1 MGQGACAGRR
11 TIGLTN
17 ETVPALIIRPA
28 TDDDAGAIWAV
39 LEPVFRAGES
49 YAMPR
54 HISREAALDY
64 WFAAA
69 HEVFVADADGE
80 VLGTYYMRANQAGG
94 GDHVANCGYVTSPTA
109 QGQGVARQM
118 LEHSLVHA
126 KNRGFLAMQFNFVV
140 STNERAI
147 KTWKRYGFAVVGR
160 LPRAYNHPTRGLV
173 DALVMHRA
181 L

>member
-1 MGQGACAGRR
+1 MPRQLR
-11 TIGLTN
+11 
-17 ETVPALIIRPA
+17 ALMIRNA
-28 TDDDAGAIWAV
+28 TAADTSAIWAA
-39 LEPVFRAGES
+39 LEPVFRSGET

-54 HISREAALDY
+54 DITREAALEY
-64 WFAAA
+64 WFSPT
-69 HEVFVADADGE
+69 HEVFVAEASGE
-80 VLGTYYMRANQAGG
+80 VLGTYYIRANHAGG
-94 GDHVANCGYVTSPTA
+94 GNHVANCGYVTSPTA
-109 QGQGVARQM
+109 QGRGVARQM

-147 KTWKRYGFAVVGR
+147 KTWERYGFAVVGR